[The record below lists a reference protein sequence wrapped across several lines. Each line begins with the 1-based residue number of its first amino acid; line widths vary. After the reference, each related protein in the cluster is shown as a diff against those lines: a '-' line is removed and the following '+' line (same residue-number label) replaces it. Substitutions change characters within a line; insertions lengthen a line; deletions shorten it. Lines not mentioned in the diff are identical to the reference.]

1 MTFSLSDR
9 RRGEETAK
17 KENLKF
23 VSSWRGE
30 KNQLLNLFGTE
41 ERGARQWGK

>member
-30 KNQLLNLFGTE
+30 KKSAIKSVWY
-41 ERGARQWGK
+41 RGEGSKTVG